1 MSMAIVAYDAKG
13 QIVKQWEKPGARYLT
28 SITVDSAQKTV
39 TLIGQANQTTVLSWS
54 ELQL

>member
-13 QIVKQWEKPGARYLT
+13 QIVKQWEKLGARYLT
-28 SITVDSAQKTV
+28 SITVNSAQKTV

-54 ELQL
+54 ELQV